1 MSTLSSRRRP
11 WPWSMRLGSAI
22 SSANDR
28 VGLMLL
34 PNEQGLLV
42 AKKQQTLEG
51 VVPTQ
56 QEYGSAPIYRERTF
70 TCRPTGGYGERVQ
83 SSHGDK
89 RYYWGVDVT
98 VSGGLVGKGPLLHP
112 TAPTTAATGEVYKFI
127 DGFHTASLTLTQ
139 FILAGNKVYRR
150 ADDTNGGQVV
160 DKGDFASGVTDGVV
174 FQGGFA

>member
-70 TCRPTGGYGERVQ
+70 TCKPTGGYGERVQ

-98 VSGGLVGKGPLLHP
+98 VSGGLVGKDTLLYP
-112 TAPTTAATGEVYKFI
+112 IVPATSAGLSIRKFI
-127 DGFHTASLTLTQ
+127 DAMNGTTLTQ
-139 FILAGNKVYRR
+139 FILGGTRVYRR
-150 ADDTNGGQVV
+150 ADDTNAGQVI
-160 DKGDFASGVTDGVV
+160 DTT
-174 FQGGFA
+174 